1 MAKFIETKD
10 GSFVISSE
18 IAEIQKRGQKGCSIT
33 TKSGNHYSV
42 AWSANNLAV
51 EIERGSGYAMPA
63 QPGYFV
69 IYAAPPMKADGDW

>member
-1 MAKFIETKD
+1 
-10 GSFVISSE
+10 
-18 IAEIQKRGQKGCSIT
+18 
-33 TKSGNHYSV
+33 V

-69 IYAAPPMKADGDW
+69 INAAPPMKADGDWQTFRRPVVGWLSIEDPSGCPSAARIFLLRKG